1 MLILSAV
8 AFVVILTADLL
19 IPPSPREL
27 LRGMTPRLRELRA
40 AADSCRDALAAER
53 SRLAASDERFDSLR
67 QRIDFYEDLDPRG
80 VPADSYDVYLKI
92 FNEYNEGIP
101 ARAAAGDTL
110 EAHWEGC
117 RGIVEDHN
125 ALADSVRS
133 IAEDA
138 DLLRHSRREPS
149 GQHP

>member
-1 MLILSAV
+1 MLILSAF

-40 AADSCRDALAAER
+40 AADSCRDALANER
-53 SRLAASDERFDSLR
+53 SRLEASDARFDSLR
-67 QRIDFYEDLDPRG
+67 QRIDLYEDLDPRG
-80 VPADSYDVYLKI
+80 VPADSYEVYLEV

-110 EAHWEGC
+110 EAHWKSC

-125 ALADSVRS
+125 ALADSVRT

-138 DLLRHSRREPS
+138 DLLRDTRREPA
-149 GQHP
+149 GEGP